1 MPPMERR
8 KGEEY
13 QRMRRKKLDADA
25 ALSQRIN
32 GNDTDHEEDQQGE
45 DQQGEDQHEN
55 GNAIEAIET
64 KKKKY
69 CQENTNSVKL

>member
-1 MPPMERR
+1 MERR

-45 DQQGEDQHEN
+45 DQQGEDQQGEDQHEN

-64 KKKKY
+64 K
-69 CQENTNSVKL
+69 

>member
-45 DQQGEDQHEN
+45 DQQGEDH
-55 GNAIEAIET
+55 
-64 KKKKY
+64 
-69 CQENTNSVKL
+69 